1 VLSRCLTGAYPSELS
16 SEILSSRADGRKLL
30 NFAASSQGLMNASQ
44 RAEVRRILL
53 SFRFHPAA

>member
-1 VLSRCLTGAYPSELS
+1 
-16 SEILSSRADGRKLL
+16 LSSRADGRKLL